1 MELNIRDIDLFLGKI
16 LEDYDKTY
24 NLAMHVILLECIKET
39 GLNKNKI
46 IENTDNYVSDNVLEK
61 ISSSSQF

>member
-1 MELNIRDIDLFLGKI
+1 MD
-16 LEDYDKTY
+16 

>member
-1 MELNIRDIDLFLGKI
+1 
-16 LEDYDKTY
+16 
-24 NLAMHVILLECIKET
+24 MHVILLECIKET

-46 IENTDNYVSDNVLEK
+46 IENMDNYVSDNVLEK